1 VTIGC
6 LPMTDEKIKEIY
18 LYSVYAKRNGQ
29 DKIPVYIFPF
39 KMDQKNMLI
48 FKEKYKTN
56 TDILSFW
63 NNLKLGYD
71 LLLKDGKELNVSTSE
86 NGDYKF

>member
-1 VTIGC
+1 
-6 LPMTDEKIKEIY
+6 MTDEKIKEIY